1 MKSTTDAN
9 THWELLSKFLAGEA
23 SPHEIEQLEA
33 WREKEGNQEY
43 YEKSGSLWKTMEE
56 QKEKIDIDRAWEQVR
71 SKSIKTSDD
80 DAKEVEFKLEV
91 GKTTPWT
98 NWIRWAAILVL
109 TSGLVWISYR
119 LWFDTLADLK
129 VVQTNNQGNVDL
141 SLPDGSKVWINR
153 NSTLKYPETFD
164 KSSREIHLEGQAYF
178 EIAAQSQRPFIIH
191 TAEADIEAVGTRF
204 DLDAYPQQDLVTVTV
219 LEGEVNLST
228 KISGASIIVEA
239 GYKGFLQPSTQQIQ
253 KSEHQDLNS
262 LAWKSGILKF
272 AETHLDQV
280 VETLEHAYGVK
291 LMLTNHQ
298 LQNCQW
304 SADFKDQSLDE
315 VLEILQMTFNL
326 QIIHNEGHIEID
338 GSGC

>member
-71 SKSIKTSDD
+71 SKAIKISVE
-80 DAKEVEFKLEV
+80 AEVEEVKLEV
-91 GKTTPWT
+91 GKTTLWT
-98 NWIRWAAILVL
+98 NWIRWAAILIL
-109 TSGLVWISYR
+109 TSGLVWTSYR
-119 LWFDTLADLK
+119 LWFDTQADLQ
-129 VVQTNNQGNVDL
+129 VVQTSNQGKVDL

-153 NSTLKYPETFD
+153 NSTLKYPEIFD
-164 KSSREIHLEGQAYF
+164 KGSREIHLEGQAYF
-178 EIAAQSQRPFIIH
+178 EIVAQSQQPFIIH
-191 TAEADIEAVGTRF
+191 TAEADLEVVGTHF
-204 DLDAYPQQDLVTVTV
+204 DLAAYSQQDLVTVTV

-315 VLEILQMTFNL
+315 VLEILQMTFDL